1 MSKIKIIILS
11 LFLLTVFSF
20 PCEITFAGSRK
31 DNENGTLLY
40 NSPKTYVNF
49 CTGFYLMREH
59 RWEEAIVFFK
69 KVLQSD
75 PNAERIHN
83 FLATCYFQSNNK
95 EEALFHI
102 EKIAQLKPD
111 DFNIHYT
118 LGNIYESKG
127 NGKRAISEYESA
139 NSSVMDG
146 IDKVFVSDMLLRLA
160 NLYLKN
166 GDLENATNVYKKI
179 LDLELTRESVKI
191 HYKLGQIYFERK
203 KIEEA
208 IEEFVKA
215 RDSDPKYGSVSYYLA
230 LCYEELEDYDRAI
243 AELKSFVENDSE
255 SWHVRIGLSN
265 IYDKVKQYE
274 MAELERDKVFDI
286 LIGSVNNGSK
296 NLREYIVLSQLLQKR
311 GKNKKGY

>member
-1 MSKIKIIILS
+1 M
-11 LFLLTVFSF
+11 
-20 PCEITFAGSRK
+20 
-31 DNENGTLLY
+31 
-40 NSPKTYVNF
+40 PKEYT
-49 CTGFYLMREH
+49 
-59 RWEEAIVFFK
+59 I
-69 KVLQSD
+69 
-75 PNAERIHN
+75 

-179 LDLELTRESVKI
+179 LDLELTRESVKNS
-191 HYKLGQIYFERK
+191 L
-203 KIEEA
+203 
-208 IEEFVKA
+208 
-215 RDSDPKYGSVSYYLA
+215 
-230 LCYEELEDYDRAI
+230 
-243 AELKSFVENDSE
+243 
-255 SWHVRIGLSN
+255 
-265 IYDKVKQYE
+265 
-274 MAELERDKVFDI
+274 
-286 LIGSVNNGSK
+286 
-296 NLREYIVLSQLLQKR
+296 
-311 GKNKKGY
+311 